1 MSKELEKYVSS
12 RTLEQRFRECMKFQ
26 IIKSL
31 KDLQVPAQEKTLM
44 SIVPRILSRRESRL
58 NHFFSFVSGYLSL
71 TKLKE
76 RSLNNAP
83 ANLLVGSGWVTRLQN
98 LFSHRMMEFFSL
110 YVLFRLQGRA
120 ILLLLRSLGAAA
132 Q

>member
-1 MSKELEKYVSS
+1 MSKELEKSVSS
-12 RTLEQRFRECMKFQ
+12 RTLEQRFSECMKFQ

-31 KDLQVPAQEKTLM
+31 KDLQVPAQDSFEKTLM

-83 ANLLVGSGWVTRLQN
+83 ANFLVGSGW
-98 LFSHRMMEFFSL
+98 
-110 YVLFRLQGRA
+110 
-120 ILLLLRSLGAAA
+120 LLLGCITCFPTE
-132 Q
+132 